1 MKLTLC
7 LLLVTYIFEYSD
19 LVLNSFDNLR
29 SIHRFDEANIIFSCS
44 RENDVSLV
52 ESFVSYIAFP
62 TSCPFHL
69 IEKIYIVAIHIHASE
84 LY

>member
-1 MKLTLC
+1 MKLTLY

-29 SIHRFDEANIIFSCS
+29 SIHRLDKANIIFSHS

-52 ESFVSYIAFP
+52 ESFV
-62 TSCPFHL
+62 
-69 IEKIYIVAIHIHASE
+69 
-84 LY
+84 